1 MGVITVNKKFLL
13 IFVLILII
21 SLSAV
26 SASDD
31 LNQANENSDVNANFT
46 ELQNKIS
53 NAEENSTIELDNNYV
68 YNDEE
73 FSEGI
78 IINKNITINGN
89 GHTIDG
95 NYASRIFYINATNVV
110 LNNITFINGWTQDSG
125 GAIIDR
131 DIDLDFIYGPQ
142 NIEINDCSFMDC
154 AANSF
159 GGAIYMN
166 HDLSIRNSDFINNR
180 AGCGGAIFI
189 WNDLK
194 NCLIENSRFLN
205 NSLMSDGAST
215 WVKGGGA
222 IFVGC
227 TKITIRN
234 STFTGN
240 RATNDRECGGAVLC
254 YESVTGSMD
263 DCIFLDNRA
272 GKGSTFYFAV
282 DSSLNI
288 TDSVIDNPFTSNQI
302 FVDGGS
308 SGSYADFTNVSYD
321 EFKNQSFY
329 VWQGTI
335 CFKTRVAA
343 DDLEKI
349 CGDDKRLYVYLTDI
363 NSNPLA
369 NEMLSI
375 EINGIIYTRT
385 TDANGRASMAINLPV
400 GEYNVTFYYG
410 GDDIRYSPCSGM
422 SHITVNTSIYSESYM
437 KKYCRDSKQYE
448 AQFLDKNG
456 NYQTQ
461 GKAIFNINGVLYER
475 NVKDGTARLNINLE
489 PGNYTIT
496 AANPVTGE
504 MKSSLIE
511 VLPTIID
518 NHDLVKY
525 YRNDS
530 QYVVK
535 LDGDLTDKKV
545 TFNINGV
552 FYERYANESGH
563 VKLNINLQPGEYI
576 ITAEHN
582 GCMVANNIKVL
593 PVLNATD
600 LKMTYR
606 DGSKFNVTLLNG
618 EGKIY
623 PGQNVTF
630 NVNGVFYNRTT
641 DDKGVAHLNIN
652 LMPGEYII
660 TSSYNGSNIANKI
673 TISS

>member
-1 MGVITVNKKFLL
+1 MNKKFLF
-13 IFVLILII
+13 IFTLILII
-21 SLSAV
+21 TLSAV
-26 SASDD
+26 SATED
-31 LNQANENSDVNANFT
+31 LNQANENSDAILTDANGNFE

-53 NAEENSTIELDNNYV
+53 NAEDNSTIELDSNYV

-95 NYASRIFYINATNVV
+95 NYATRIFYINATNVF

-131 DIDLDFIYGPQ
+131 DINLDFMYGPQ
-142 NIEINDCSFMDC
+142 NIEINDCTFINC
-154 AANSF
+154 AANTF
-159 GGAIYMN
+159 GGAIYLN
-166 HDLSIRNSDFINNR
+166 HNLSIRNSDFINNS
-180 AGCGGAIFI
+180 AGCGGAVFI
-189 WNDLK
+189 WNDF
-194 NCLIENSRFLN
+194 NNFLIENSRFLN
-205 NSLMSDGAST
+205 NFFLADGQST

-227 TKITIRN
+227 SKLSIRN

-240 RATNDRECGGAVLC
+240 RATNDGECGGAVLC

-263 DCIFLDNRA
+263 DSIFLDNHA
-272 GKGSTFYFAV
+272 GKGSTFYFAL
-282 DSSLNI
+282 DSNI
-288 TDSVIDNPFTSNQI
+288 NVTDSVIDNPFTTNQI
-302 FVDGGS
+302 YVDGDS
-308 SGSYADFTNVSYD
+308 SGSYAEFTNVSYD
-321 EFKNQSFY
+321 DFKNQSFY
-329 VWQGTI
+329 VWENTI
-335 CFKTRVAA
+335 CFKTRIVA
-343 DDLEKI
+343 DTLEKI
-349 CGDDKRLYVYLTDI
+349 YGGDERLYIYLTDN

-369 NEMLSI
+369 NEKISV
-375 EINGIIYTRT
+375 EINGISYSRT
-385 TDANGRASMAINLPV
+385 TDANGKSSVGINLPV
-400 GEYNVTFYYG
+400 GEYNATFYFD
-410 GDDIRYSPCSGM
+410 GDEIKYSPCSGM

-437 KKYCRDSKQYE
+437 KKYCKGPEPYE
-448 AQFLDKNG
+448 ARFLDKNG
-456 NYQTQ
+456 NYLTQ

-496 AANPVTGE
+496 ATNPVTGE
-504 MKSSLIE
+504 GKASLIE

-535 LDGDLTDKKV
+535 LDDDLTDKKV

-582 GCMVANNIKVL
+582 GCRVANNIVVL
-593 PVLNATD
+593 PVLNASD
-600 LKMTYR
+600 LEMRYL
-606 DGSKFNVTLLNG
+606 DGSQFNVTLLDG
-618 EGKIY
+618 EGKPY
-623 PGQNVTF
+623 AGQNVTF
-630 NVNGVFYNRTT
+630 NVNGVFYVRTT
-641 DDKGVAHLNIN
+641 DVNGVAHLNIN
-652 LMPGEYII
+652 LMTGEYII